1 MDKLKICLN
10 FLLRYIL
17 GKNIFRRHNM
27 FIPDRDVVEGRV
39 GEIERELWRIQRRWG
54 KVTTPPPFPFD
65 IEQKLKEKSNEN
77 KVK

>member
-1 MDKLKICLN
+1 
-10 FLLRYIL
+10 
-17 GKNIFRRHNM
+17 M

-39 GEIERELWRIQRRWG
+39 GEIVRELWRIQRRWG